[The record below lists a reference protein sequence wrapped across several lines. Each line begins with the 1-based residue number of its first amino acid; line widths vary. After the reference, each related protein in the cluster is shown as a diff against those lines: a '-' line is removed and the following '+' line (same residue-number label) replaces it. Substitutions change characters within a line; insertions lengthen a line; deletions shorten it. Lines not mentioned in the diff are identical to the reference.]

1 MWTIFVLP
9 LILLGFLLF
18 SGMDRKQAFALAG
31 AVLAVGVVS
40 TVLFPRAGQAMN
52 SAKSTAQAQDFISRY
67 QLDLDPETLGVA
79 ALEDTHEGFH
89 GDGESLQYFEVKG
102 QAPDL
107 KDWQTLP
114 LPEEIVQR
122 ATVLSGDTERNL
134 LTESLP
140 LEELRG
146 RWKLVGGADDG
157 ASSQEAWTNWSVAI
171 YDEDKNAFYL
181 YQFDS

>member
-1 MWTIFVLP
+1 MQVGI
-9 LILLGFLLF
+9 F

-107 KDWQTLP
+107 KDWQSLP

-146 RWKLVGGADDG
+146 RWKLVGAADDG
-157 ASSQEAWTNWSVAI
+157 ASSQEAWTNWSVAL
-171 YDEDKNAFYL
+171 YDEEKNAFYL